1 MGRLEH
7 TTAIISGA
15 GSGIGWAAAERFRA
29 EGAAVIGVEFDPERA
44 AKAESELG
52 VVPVIGSVDDPAT
65 WDRAVAAADELGGA
79 GVAHLNAGLYG
90 FTGPIDELPIDLF
103 RRTVGANIDGVVLGA
118 RAVVPGMRA
127 RGGGAIVATASV
139 AGIVAFAPNP
149 LYTLTKQA
157 VTGFVQALAPDLAAD
172 HITFNAVCPG
182 VVDTP
187 MTVGAM
193 GGGNPA
199 DLGFTL
205 IEPATIA
212 EVVLDLAS
220 GDRTGRCLAVL
231 PGREPIDWR
240 FPVWADLAGAGSG
253 TAWSDRA
260 DADTPS

>member
-7 TTAIISGA
+7 TTAIISGT

-29 EGAAVIGVEFDPERA
+29 EGAAVIGVEFDADRA
-44 AKAESELG
+44 AAAESALG

-79 GVAHLNAGLYG
+79 GIAYLNAGLYG

-212 EVVLDLAS
+212 GVALDLAT

-231 PGREPIDWR
+231 PGRDPIDWQ
-240 FPVWADLAGAGSG
+240 FPAWSDLAGAGSG
-253 TAWSDRA
+253 TAWSDRSDA
-260 DADTPS
+260 DAPS